1 MKMRILFIIFCF
13 ICLVQ
18 PQYVWEGVPSVED
31 TKVVS
36 DDYKRFLEFKAPRL
50 LEELERTLRGNPDH
64 VSADL
69 AARMDLAPGTSLTGT
84 EAEVVVGVV
93 NSFKD
98 VVKTIK
104 RNQLPPETV
113 RGIFAE
119 ILSGIKDLL
128 PELSPGPE
136 PEVPEPVLQSDGL
149 SYFADWPHVC
159 KLLWYPYQAEKCGE
173 ARCLA
178 CAPAMMASAQVS
190 DI

>member
-1 MKMRILFIIFCF
+1 MD
-13 ICLVQ
+13 
-18 PQYVWEGVPSVED
+18 D
-31 TKVVS
+31 TEVFS

-50 LEELERTLRGNPDH
+50 LEELERTLRVTPDH
-64 VSADL
+64 DSADL
-69 AARMDLAPGTSLTGT
+69 GRRMDVSTSLTGT
-84 EAEVVVGVV
+84 EAQVVVGVV

-128 PELSPGPE
+128 PELSAGPETPE

-159 KLLWYPYQAEKCGE
+159 ALLWYPYQAEKCGE

-190 DI
+190 DQTVSGD

>member
-1 MKMRILFIIFCF
+1 MHLRWID
-13 ICLVQ
+13 Q
-18 PQYVWEGVPSVED
+18 
-31 TKVVS
+31 
-36 DDYKRFLEFKAPRL
+36 L
-50 LEELERTLRGNPDH
+50 LEELERTLRVTPGHD
-64 VSADL
+64 STDL
-69 AARMDLAPGTSLTGT
+69 GRRMDVSTSLTGT
-84 EAEVVVGVV
+84 EAQVVVGVV

-119 ILSGIKDLL
+119 ILSGIKNLL
-128 PELSPGPE
+128 PELSSGPETPE

-190 DI
+190 DH

>member
-13 ICLVQ
+13 ICLVK

-36 DDYKRFLEFKAPRL
+36 DDYKSFLEFKAPRL

-128 PELSPGPE
+128 PELSAAPETPE

-159 KLLWYPYQAEKCGE
+159 SLLWYP
-173 ARCLA
+173 
-178 CAPAMMASAQVS
+178 
-190 DI
+190 

>member
-1 MKMRILFIIFCF
+1 MKMRISFIIFCF

-69 AARMDLAPGTSLTGT
+69 AARMDLAPVTSLTGT

-190 DI
+190 DH

>member
-1 MKMRILFIIFCF
+1 MRIILVLFSL
-13 ICLVQ
+13 ICSLQ
-18 PQYVWEGVPSVED
+18 PKYVWDDVPPVDDAE
-31 TKVVS
+31 VVT
-36 DDYKRFLEFKAPRL
+36 DDHYIRFLDFKAPKL
-50 LEELERTLRGNPDH
+50 LEELERTLRGNHD
-64 VSADL
+64 DL
-69 AARMDLAPGTSLTGT
+69 GRRMDVSPGVSSLSGT

-119 ILSGIKDLL
+119 ILSGIQDLL
-128 PELSPGPE
+128 PELSAQPETPE

-159 KLLWYPYQAEKCGE
+159 ALLWYPYQAEKCGE

-190 DI
+190 NQ

>member
-1 MKMRILFIIFCF
+1 MKILFIIFGF

-18 PQYVWEGVPSVED
+18 PQYVWDGVTSVQD

-50 LEELERTLRGNPDH
+50 LEELEITLRGNPDQ
-64 VSADL
+64 DL
-69 AARMDLAPGTSLTGT
+69 ARRMAPAPGTSLTGT
-84 EAEVVVGVV
+84 EAKVVVGVV

-113 RGIFAE
+113 RGILAE
-119 ILSGIKDLL
+119 ILNGIKDLL

-190 DI
+190 HQ